1 MERFGFIAE
10 FEEFLALHSKA
21 YIKRPSPLCPA
32 ANEYLFEQYK
42 LIIRLVPICCHSCQE
57 QSFHSI
63 SQQNCHSTQQQNCPI
78 TLQHRES
85 CHYPQRYAEFSSS
98 GSFAE
103 YDVLYLY
110 EDRWRSGGEQLRAR
124 ILSRLG
130 TFRSL
135 FARKCQILTQEE
147 FGRLFRSH
155 SLPDTLLAQIAQ
167 LGEYDQFMR
176 RSYLVE
182 PVQPSAKV
190 DATIRNLFNHLTAD
204 FLQRYHSY
212 GAAKCKY
219 RVALLHQGEMVAVA
233 TFSDALR
240 MTFGVKNREEAIP
253 SYEWVRYASLP
264 DLRIAGGMGRL
275 LGEFCRI
282 VQRQGVKQFEVMT
295 YSDNEWSKGAVYEQ
309 LGFRQAAQRAP
320 VEYYVHIAT
329 WQRYSKRQY
338 QRLLSAPS
346 SQLPLPAQMPAP
358 AQSLQ
363 ERSGAS
369 CKQAQFVK
377 IANLGSK
384 KFILTF

>member
-1 MERFGFIAE
+1 M
-10 FEEFLALHSKA
+10 
-21 YIKRPSPLCPA
+21 
-32 ANEYLFEQYK
+32 
-42 LIIRLVPICCHSCQE
+42 
-57 QSFHSI
+57 
-63 SQQNCHSTQQQNCPI
+63 
-78 TLQHRES
+78 
-85 CHYPQRYAEFSSS
+85 
-98 GSFAE
+98 
-103 YDVLYLY
+103 LYLY

-176 RSYLVE
+176 RNYLVA

-212 GAAKCKY
+212 GSAKCKY

-282 VQRQGVKQFEVMT
+282 VQRQGVKRFEVMT

-309 LGFRQAAQRAP
+309 LGFRQAAQRGA
-320 VEYYVHIAT
+320 VEYYVDMAT

-338 QRLLSAPS
+338 
-346 SQLPLPAQMPAP
+346 
-358 AQSLQ
+358 QSLQ

>member
-10 FEEFLALHSKA
+10 FEEFLALHLKA

-42 LIIRLVPICCHSCQE
+42 LIIRLVPICCHSCL
-57 QSFHSI
+57 
-63 SQQNCHSTQQQNCPI
+63 QQNCPI
-78 TLQHRES
+78 TLQHREYCS
-85 CHYPQRYAEFSSS
+85 YQSQNAAYYYLD
-98 GSFAE
+98 SFAE
-103 YDVLYLY
+103 WDVLYLY

-167 LGEYDQFMR
+167 LDEYDQFMR
-176 RSYLVE
+176 RNYLVA

-282 VQRQGVKQFEVMT
+282 VQRQGVKHFEVMT

-309 LGFRQAAQRAP
+309 LGFKEGAERGT
-320 VEYYVHIAT
+320 VEYYVDMAT
-329 WQRYSKRQY
+329 WQRYSQRQY
-338 QRLLSAPS
+338 
-346 SQLPLPAQMPAP
+346 
-358 AQSLQ
+358 QSLQ

-369 CKQAQFVK
+369 CKQTQFVK

>member
-42 LIIRLVPICCHSCQE
+42 LIIRLVPICCHFCPQQNCYST
-57 QSFHSI
+57 
-63 SQQNCHSTQQQNCPI
+63 SQQTCHSTQQQNCPI

-85 CHYPQRYAEFSSS
+85 CHYPQRCAEFSSS
-98 GSFAE
+98 DSFAE

-176 RSYLVE
+176 RNYLVA

-282 VQRQGVKQFEVMT
+282 VQRQGVKHFEVMT

-309 LGFRQAAQRAP
+309 LGFKEGAERGT
-320 VEYYVHIAT
+320 VEYYVDMAT

-338 QRLLSAPS
+338 
-346 SQLPLPAQMPAP
+346 
-358 AQSLQ
+358 QSLQ

>member
-1 MERFGFIAE
+1 MERFGFIVE

-42 LIIRLVPICCHSCQE
+42 LIIRLVPICCHSFPQQNCY
-57 QSFHSI
+57 SI
-63 SQQNCHSTQQQNCPI
+63 SQQNHHSCSQQNCYSTSHQTCHSCLEQTCQA
-78 TLQHRES
+78 TLQHREYCS
-85 CHYPQRYAEFSSS
+85 YQSQNATYASSD
-98 GSFAE
+98 SFAE
-103 YDVLYLY
+103 WDVLYLF

-155 SLPDTLLAQIAQ
+155 SLPDALLAQIAQ

-282 VQRQGVKQFEVMT
+282 VQRQGVKRFEVMT

-309 LGFRQAAQRAP
+309 LGFKEGAERGT
-320 VEYYVHIAT
+320 VEYYVDMAT
-329 WQRYSKRQY
+329 WQRYSQRQY
-338 QRLLSAPS
+338 
-346 SQLPLPAQMPAP
+346 
-358 AQSLQ
+358 QSLQ

-369 CKQAQFVK
+369 CKQTQFVK

>member
-1 MERFGFIAE
+1 MERFGFIVE
-10 FEEFLALHSKA
+10 FEEFLALHLKA

-42 LIIRLVPICCHSCQE
+42 LIIRLVPICCHFCP
-57 QSFHSI
+57 
-63 SQQNCHSTQQQNCPI
+63 QQTCYSTQQQNCPI

-85 CHYPQRYAEFSSS
+85 CHYPQRYAEFSPSD
-98 GSFAE
+98 SFAE
-103 YDVLYLY
+103 WDVLYLF
-110 EDRWRSGGEQLRAR
+110 EDRWRSGGEHLRAR

-155 SLPDTLLAQIAQ
+155 SLPDALLAQITQ

-176 RSYLVE
+176 RSYLVA

-282 VQRQGVKQFEVMT
+282 VQRQGVKRFEVMT

-309 LGFRQAAQRAP
+309 LGFVQAAERGA
-320 VEYYVHIAT
+320 VEYYVDMAT

-338 QRLLSAPS
+338 
-346 SQLPLPAQMPAP
+346 
-358 AQSLQ
+358 QSLQ

>member
-10 FEEFLALHSKA
+10 FEEFLALNSKA
-21 YIKRPSPLCPA
+21 YIKRPSPLCPV

-42 LIIRLVPICCHSCQE
+42 LIIRLVPICCHSCP
-57 QSFHSI
+57 
-63 SQQNCHSTQQQNCPI
+63 QQNCPI
-78 TLQHRES
+78 TLQHREYCS
-85 CHYPQRYAEFSSS
+85 YQSHNATYASSD
-98 GSFAE
+98 SFAE
-103 YDVLYLY
+103 WDVLYLF
-110 EDRWRSGGEQLRAR
+110 EDRWRSGGEHLRAR

-219 RVALLHQGEMVAVA
+219 RVALLYQGEMVAVA

-282 VQRQGVKQFEVMT
+282 VQRQGVKRFEVMT

-320 VEYYVHIAT
+320 VEYYVDMAT

-338 QRLLSAPS
+338 Q
-346 SQLPLPAQMPAP
+346 
-358 AQSLQ
+358 SLQ

-369 CKQAQFVK
+369 YKQAQFVK